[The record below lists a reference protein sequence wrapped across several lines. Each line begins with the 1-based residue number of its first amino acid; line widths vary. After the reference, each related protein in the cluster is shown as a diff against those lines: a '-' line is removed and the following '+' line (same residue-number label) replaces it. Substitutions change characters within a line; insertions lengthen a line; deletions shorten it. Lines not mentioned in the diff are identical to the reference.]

1 MAGTADDV
9 IRVALGEVG
18 YSRWE
23 DPESGTKYGRWY
35 AELTDEP
42 YYGTSGVPYCAMFV
56 SWVFDQAG
64 ARCEGLPGAYCP
76 TMLAVGWQN
85 GAGIDPRE
93 CEAGDVVYF
102 DWGGDD
108 VADHVGIVLD
118 NLGSCIETIEGNT
131 SVSRGGS
138 QSNGG
143 VVARKTRSWDDIQ
156 GVVRPSWGSHE
167 EPAPEPEVRKDYSM
181 ECLIKPDGKDYMV
194 YYNGV
199 GMVKLSHPDQM
210 EALKETYRRTHD
222 GREMPTF
229 DYGEKDAPWA
239 NRLAQ
244 TCEYIKGADANAW
257 NLV

>member
-18 YSRWE
+18 YSRWD
-23 DPESGTKYGRWY
+23 DPEPGTKYGRWY

-64 ARCEGLPGAYCP
+64 ATCEGLPGAYCP
-76 TMLAVGWQN
+76 TMLAIGWQN
-85 GAGIDPRE
+85 GAGIDPRD
-93 CEAGDVVYF
+93 CETGDVVYF

-143 VVARKTRSWDDIQ
+143 VVARKTRPWTSIQ
-156 GVVRPSWGSHE
+156 GIIRPAWGHHE
-167 EPAPEPEVRKDYSM
+167 PEPVPEPQKQEDFTM
-181 ECLIKPDGKDYMV
+181 ECLIKPDGKDYML
-194 YYNGV
+194 YYNGE
-199 GMVKLSHPDQM
+199 GMVRLSHPDQM
-210 EALKETYRRTHD
+210 AALQETYRRTHD
-222 GREMPTF
+222 GREMPCY
-229 DYGEKDAPWA
+229 DYGTKDAPWCA
-239 NRLAQ
+239 RLAQ
-244 TCEYIKGADANAW
+244 TCKYVIDAPADKW
-257 NLV
+257 YL